1 MDKLITT
8 NNGGIP
14 YVNDDF
20 RWSDESIRDYINS
33 QLNDISASGLS
44 TNGNFVISGVEI
56 TDTGAEYI
64 ITDGYMWIDGEV
76 LKVDAGTYAYP
87 AQEYRFEAVETFD
100 PTGEKV
106 TRAGAT
112 IDTYRKRRAVPI
124 NRNIASPVTDGQLR
138 LLEAI
143 GTNASILKNKIDK
156 LLGDVSYTQ
165 QNYIT
170 NGEKI
175 TESIDAL
182 DIKIKSIADEIE
194 PAWIPFTLA
203 TGDFS
208 GMTVNSITLQQCKY
222 KIIGK
227 VCHLSIFLRLNTT
240 TVAGGV
246 IFTITKAIPAID
258 DILET
263 TPLFPLIN
271 LKDGSTAH
279 TVNRFSIATGA
290 PATLNMRKADGT
302 KWETDAVFDFNL
314 SATYEVI

>member
-33 QLNDISASGLS
+33 QLNDISASGLG

-56 TDTGAEYI
+56 TDTGTEYI

-106 TRAGAT
+106 TRSGAT

-138 LLEAI
+138 LALLIGSRESRLNIAI
-143 GTNASILKNKIDK
+143 PIHLNDI
-156 LLGDVSYTQ
+156 TQ
-165 QNYIT
+165 TIV
-170 NGEKI
+170 NGNL
-175 TESIDAL
+175 TT
-182 DIKIKSIADEIE
+182 
-194 PAWIPFTLA
+194 TLYRI
-203 TGDFS
+203 GNL
-208 GMTVNSITLQQCKY
+208 VH
-222 KIIGK
+222 GK
-227 VCHLSIFLRLNTT
+227 V
-240 TVAGGV
+240 VASAATDIGGV
-246 IFTITKAIPAID
+246 T
-258 DILET
+258 
-263 TPLFPLIN
+263 
-271 LKDGSTAH
+271 
-279 TVNRFSIATGA
+279 IATGVSELFLPSVDCTTHSISLFEDESTTVFPLVIA
-290 PATLNMRKADGT
+290 PFRITPAGNIVHFSAATAWIRTAYT
-302 KWETDAVFDFNL
+302 ITF
-314 SATYEVI
+314 SYTI